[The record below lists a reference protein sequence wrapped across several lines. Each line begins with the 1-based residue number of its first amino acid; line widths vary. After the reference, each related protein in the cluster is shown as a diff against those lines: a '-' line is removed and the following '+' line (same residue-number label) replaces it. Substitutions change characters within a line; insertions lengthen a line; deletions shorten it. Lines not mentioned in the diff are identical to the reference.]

1 MARASKKR
9 VLADLERLSE
19 RGKKEVADF
28 AAYLR
33 IKEELEATNEIISDR
48 KLMESIVRG
57 QQDFKTGRFKKWAEV
72 KNNV

>member
-19 RGKKEVADF
+19 KGKKEVADF

-57 QQDFKTGRFKKWAEV
+57 QQDFKAGRFKKWAEV